1 MPVTA
6 ETTSIQAAAITMG
19 TIAVLLDVTATLRA
33 REPARPNLNDGVIQT
48 E

>member
-1 MPVTA
+1 MPATA

-19 TIAVLLDVTATLRA
+19 TIAVLLNVTATLRA
-33 REPARPNLNDGVIQT
+33 RKPARRNLNGYVIQT